1 MKLEKNLVAKVSINK
16 TGNESVPFYKEVFI
30 DSRQQVEHG
39 LFIPIIGEKFDGHA
53 FVFDAIKNGAT
64 ATLWDV
70 SKPIPKELT
79 DIDFPIFYVNDT
91 LSALQELSKLYLRLV
106 QPKVIAVTGSNG
118 KTSTK
123 DLIESVVSLVYN
135 THKTIGNYNNHI
147 GLPLTILSMPIDC
160 EVIILEMGMS
170 DFGEIELLS
179 NIANPDY
186 AVITNIGESH
196 IEHLGSREGIA
207 TAKLE
212 IVVGLKENGLVIID
226 GDEPL
231 LNGFSH
237 KGLVTC
243 GYSGNND
250 FKITNYQMDENGISF
265 SVNGNSDYHIELLG
279 KHNVKNSLY
288 AITIGKYLNIDEH
301 TIQLGLKKGKLTGM
315 RMEKKVGFNQSL
327 IINDAYNASP
337 TSMRAAIETIKQL
350 PDFKKRVIVLGDM
363 YELGEKEK
371 KLHVSVVESI
381 SSPITHVFTVGEKG
395 KWIAEELIETKSSSF
410 IIKSYQ
416 KKEEV
421 VDPLKKLL
429 DEKTV
434 VLLKASRGMKLETV
448 AMDLYQ

>member
-1 MKLEKNLVAKVSINK
+1 MAKVSINK